1 MPSSW
6 NLFVSQTDAA
16 AVGDHN
22 DLVVEGIIDIGQ
34 SLIGA
39 DRGLIDLGR
48 ALHVQSFVGTFVV
61 ENLDKV
67 IEPGL
72 LLKEF

>member
-34 SLIGA
+34 FFVGA
-39 DRGLIDLGR
+39 CRGLIDLGR
-48 ALHVQSFVGTFVV
+48 TLHVQSFVRGFVV
-61 ENLDKV
+61 EDLGV
-67 IEPGL
+67 R
-72 LLKEF
+72 